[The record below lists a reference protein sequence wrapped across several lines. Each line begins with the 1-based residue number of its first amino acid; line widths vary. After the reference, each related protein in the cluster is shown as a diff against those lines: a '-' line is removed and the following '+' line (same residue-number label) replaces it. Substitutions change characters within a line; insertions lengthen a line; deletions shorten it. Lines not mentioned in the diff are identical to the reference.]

1 MKRITFHEEAEAEVI
16 EAACYYEERSL
27 GLGHSFLT
35 KVKDAVN
42 DIQANPDACQLVG
55 DEVRRNLV
63 QRFPYSVLYAIE
75 KDRIRVMAV
84 AHHKRRP
91 EYWRYRLE

>member
-1 MKRITFHEEAEAEVI
+1 MTRITFHEEAEAEVI
-16 EAACYYEERSL
+16 EAACYYEERSM
-27 GLGHSFLT
+27 GLGHSFLA
-35 KVKDAVN
+35 KLKEAV
-42 DIQANPDACQLVG
+42 DEIQANPEACQLVS
-55 DEVRRNLV
+55 DEVRRKLV

-91 EYWRYRLE
+91 EYWRHRLE